1 MADRRLEE
9 ASWQFA
15 ALIESTDDA
24 IVGTD
29 LDGIITSWNAGAEKL
44 YGYSSDA
51 AIGQPIALI
60 FPPDRTNEDDA
71 LLRRARAGE
80 QVRDLETVRRRQDGS
95 DVIVSIT
102 LSPIRTDSGDVI
114 GTLRIARDISRRRR
128 DERAARR
135 LAAIVASSD
144 DAIVSKDLRGI
155 VTSWNRAAEQMFGYT
170 AAEII
175 GRSIRAIIPA
185 DRQAEED
192 HVLASIS
199 RGEKVDH
206 FDTVRR
212 RKDGSLI
219 PISLTVSP
227 IIDEDGTVIGA
238 SKIARDISE
247 RREAEAERNRLLALS
262 QQNARV
268 TQTLNQ
274 VGTVVSSTLDRRIII
289 QAVTD
294 AATAGT
300 HADFGAF
307 FYNIIDEQSGQ
318 DYELYALSGVLKD
331 AFAKSPPPE
340 ATPLFGPAFHEKT
353 LVRIDD
359 VLQDPRLAGNPPFRG
374 LPPGH
379 PPVRSYLAAPV
390 KARSGEVLGGLFFG
404 HSEVGQFTEEDERLV
419 AGISVWASVALENA
433 RLYAEVQESS
443 RLKDEFLATL
453 SHELRTPLN
462 ALLGYA
468 RMIRSGV
475 IAAEGHRRAV
485 ETIERN
491 AMSLSQIVEDILDVS
506 RIISG
511 KIRLNV
517 QTVDLPK
524 VIGTAVEA
532 MMPAATAKNIKID
545 LVMDPRAAPISGDPE
560 RLQQVAWNLMT
571 NAVKFTPPGGR
582 VQVRLERVNSHIEI
596 VVSDTGI
603 GIRPDFLPHIFERFR
618 QADSGTN
625 RERGGLGLGLGIAR
639 QLVELHGGTIEATSA
654 GVGQGSTFR
663 VKLPLMIVHPIASPK
678 DRVHPLTSG
687 LQPPES
693 EVPNLNGIRVLAV
706 DDDRDALEMVKVILE
721 ATGAYVAV
729 ADSASSALEIL
740 EIVKPDVLVLDLGMP
755 RMDGFELLAQIRRSQ
770 DAAVRDI
777 PAAALTALAR
787 TEDRTR
793 TLRSGFQMHLAK
805 PIDPAELMAATA
817 ALAKRSGHDIH

>member
-1 MADRRLEE
+1 MTDRRADD
-9 ASWQFA
+9 ASWLLA
-15 ALIESTDDA
+15 ALVESSDDA
-24 IVGTD
+24 IITTD
-29 LDGIITSWNAGAEKL
+29 RDGIVTSWNRAAEQL
-44 YGYSSDA
+44 YGYRSDETL
-51 AIGQPIALI
+51 GNSIALL
-60 FPPDRTNEDDA
+60 FPPDRAAEERE
-71 LLRRARAGE
+71 LLRRAGNGE
-80 QVRDLETVRRRQDGS
+80 RIRDFETVRRRRDGH
-95 DVIVSIT
+95 DVLISLSVS
-102 LSPIRTDSGDVI
+102 PVRTPDGEVT
-114 GTLRIARDISRRRR
+114 GTLRIAHDISTRYR

-144 DAIVSKDLRGI
+144 DAIASKDLNGI
-155 VTSWNRAAEQMFGYT
+155 VTSWNRAAEQMFGYS

-175 GRSIRAIIPA
+175 GKSIRAIIPA
-185 DRQAEED
+185 DRQSEED
-192 HVLASIS
+192 HVLASIR
-199 RGEKVDH
+199 RGQRVDH
-206 FDTVRR
+206 FDTIRQ

-219 PISLTVSP
+219 PVSLTISP
-227 IIDEDGTVIGA
+227 IVDERGTIIGA
-238 SKIARDISE
+238 SKIARDISD
-247 RREAEAERNRLLALS
+247 RRLAEAERERLLHLS

-274 VGTVVSSTLDRRIII
+274 VGTVVSSTLDRNAII

-294 AATAGT
+294 AATGGT
-300 HADFGAF
+300 HAEFGAF
-307 FYNIIDEQSGQ
+307 FYNMVDEQGETYQ
-318 DYELYALSGVLKD
+318 LYTLSGASKE
-331 AFAKSPPPE
+331 AFEQFAQPQGTAP
-340 ATPLFGPAFHEKT
+340 FGVAFRGEGI
-353 LVRIDD
+353 VRIDD
-359 VLQDPRLAGNPPFRG
+359 VLEDPRYGLNPTSQG
-374 LPPGH
+374 VPPGH
-379 PPVRSYLAAPV
+379 LPLRSYLAVPV
-390 KARSGEVLGGLFFG
+390 KGRAGEVLGGLFFG
-404 HSEVGQFTEEDERLV
+404 HSRPGQFTAEDERLV

-433 RLYAEVQESS
+433 RLYSEVQESS

-517 QTVDLPK
+517 QPVELPK
-524 VIGTAVEA
+524 VISGAVEA
-532 MMPAATAKNIKID
+532 MMPAAAAKNIKID
-545 LVMDPRAAPISGDPE
+545 CVLDPRAAPVSGDPE

-571 NAVKFTPPGGR
+571 NAVKFTPPGGKI
-582 VQVRLERVNSHIEI
+582 QVRLERVNSHVEI

-618 QADSGTN
+618 QADAGPN

-639 QLVELHGGTIEATSA
+639 QLVELHGGTIEASSA

-663 VKLPLMIVHPIASPK
+663 IKLPLMIVHPQAVAGE
-678 DRVHPLTSG
+678 RVHPLTSEIRTAG
-687 LQPPES
+687 P
-693 EVPNLNGIRVLAV
+693 VPNLQGIRVLAV
-706 DDDRDALEMVKVILE
+706 DDDRDALDMVRVILE
-721 ATGAYVAV
+721 ATGAYVAI
-729 ADSASSALEIL
+729 ADSATSALEIL
-740 EIVKPDVLVLDLGMP
+740 EVVKPDVLVLDLGMP
-755 RMDGFELLAQIRRSQ
+755 RMDGFELLAAIRRSE
-770 DAAVRDI
+770 DASVRDI

-787 TEDRTR
+787 VEDRTR

-817 ALAKRSGHDIH
+817 ALAKRTGHDIH

>member
-1 MADRRLEE
+1 MTDRRTED
-9 ASWQFA
+9 ASWLA
-15 ALIESTDDA
+15 ALVQSTDDA
-24 IVGTD
+24 VVGTD
-29 LDGIITSWNAGAEKL
+29 LDGRITSWNAGAEQL
-44 YGYSSDA
+44 YGYA
-51 AIGQPIALI
+51 ANEAIGQPVALI
-60 FPPDRTNEDDA
+60 FPPERAREDHD
-71 LLRRARAGE
+71 LLQRARAGE
-80 QVRDLETVRRRQDGS
+80 QVRDLETIRRRHDGR
-95 DVIVSIT
+95 DVLVSVT
-102 LSPIRTDSGDVI
+102 LSPVRTESGEILGTIRV
-114 GTLRIARDISRRRR
+114 ARDVSRRYR

-155 VTSWNRAAEQMFGYT
+155 VTSWNRAAEQMFGYS

-175 GRSIRAIIPA
+175 GKSIRAIIPHN
-185 DRQAEED
+185 RQAEED
-192 HVLASIS
+192 HVLASIN

-206 FDTVRR
+206 FDTIRQ

-227 IIDEDGTVIGA
+227 IVDEDGTIVGA
-238 SKIARDISE
+238 SKIARDISD
-247 RREAEAERNRLLALS
+247 RVQSEAERNRLLTLS

-274 VGTVVSSTLDRRIII
+274 VGTVVASTLDRNIII
-289 QAVTD
+289 QAVID
-294 AATAGT
+294 AATVAT
-300 HADFGAF
+300 RAEFGAF
-307 FYNIIDEQSGQ
+307 FYTVIEEPSGDIQ
-318 DYELYALSGVLKD
+318 QLYTLSGS
-331 AFAKSPPPE
+331 AKGVFDVFPPPRLE
-340 ATPLFGPAFHEKT
+340 PLLQATFRGQGI
-353 LVRIDD
+353 VRIGD
-359 VLQDPRLAGNPPFRG
+359 VTADPRYGLAPHDATMEVA
-374 LPPGH
+374 LP
-379 PPVRSYLAAPV
+379 VCSYLAVPV
-390 KARSGEVLGGLFFG
+390 KARSGEALGGLFFG
-404 HSEVGQFTEEDERLV
+404 HSQSNQFNEEDERLV

-433 RLYAEVQESS
+433 RLYAEVQESN

-517 QTVDLPK
+517 QPVELPTV
-524 VIGTAVEA
+524 INGAIEA
-532 MMPAATAKNIKID
+532 MMPAAAAKNIRID
-545 LVMDPRAAPISGDPE
+545 AVLDPRASPISGDPE

-571 NAVKFTPPGGR
+571 NAVKFTPPGGK

-639 QLVELHGGTIEATSA
+639 QLVELHGGTIEASSA

-663 VKLPLMIVHPIASPK
+663 VKLPLMIVHPFSTSEE
-678 DRVHPLTSG
+678 RVHPLTNELRATSD
-687 LQPPES
+687 P
-693 EVPNLNGIRVLAV
+693 VPNLRGVRVLAV
-706 DDDRDALEMVKVILE
+706 DDDRDALNMVQEILE
-721 ATGAYVAV
+721 STGAYVAV

-793 TLRSGFQMHLAK
+793 TLRGGFQMHLAK

-817 ALAKRSGHDIH
+817 ALAKRTGHDIH